1 MKSQFIFAILLATIV
16 ISSHSVEVRAGLTE
30 SDPISHSIGRSI
42 KFNKLLGHT
51 LTYCVSNSF
60 PQNKYSH
67 NELVRKID
75 KMLTDWTQY
84 ANLTFT
90 HSQYEDGR
98 CIKENS
104 DIDIRFTYATVKPN
118 EDTGGEVAGRATFPW
133 NGPPSVVS
141 IDPNN
146 TIIDFVLG
154 HEIGHALGLI
164 HEFVGMKSPVKGCE
178 ETNLSLVRVTEK
190 DQDSIMHWQRCR
202 PNTSKFY
209 YEPPK
214 TPSSLDK
221 IAIACMYGFKNKAY
235 QAQLINSCK
244 KLNKNVEYFHDD
256 HDEL

>member
-118 EDTGGEVAGRATFPW
+118 EDTGGKLLDALHFP
-133 NGPPSVVS
+133 GMAHLVS
-141 IDPNN
+141 
-146 TIIDFVLG
+146 
-154 HEIGHALGLI
+154 
-164 HEFVGMKSPVKGCE
+164 
-178 ETNLSLVRVTEK
+178 
-190 DQDSIMHWQRCR
+190 
-202 PNTSKFY
+202 
-209 YEPPK
+209 
-214 TPSSLDK
+214 
-221 IAIACMYGFKNKAY
+221 
-235 QAQLINSCK
+235 
-244 KLNKNVEYFHDD
+244 
-256 HDEL
+256 